1 MLTIQSKVFRVL
13 VKFIINIKESIK
25 YLKMEKE
32 YGVANVTLPF
42 AEIKF
47 SMWNWEVPTFLCDL
61 NLYLKYG

>member
-1 MLTIQSKVFRVL
+1 
-13 VKFIINIKESIK
+13 
-25 YLKMEKE
+25 MEKE

-42 AEIKF
+42 AEIEF